1 MRFEVHRPSFP
12 SLLTNPP
19 NQHHAVYRQQRLSFG
34 ASRNIVY
41 YSAIR
46 FLNQGAT
53 VHFLLRSTSIF
64 DGNSEVRLFIQ
75 SGKAKLI
82 QGDALKEADVKAAW
96 DFALSTSPVDLVVF
110 TIGAIP
116 NISITKGIIMDIP
129 NLVTQCYL
137 NVVCTIP
144 SCTSPKLVVI
154 SSCGLTKHGHKLLA
168 APHKDKLGMERAV
181 AYSAGWSWDNADGD
195 AADILGADWQARK
208 VLPAPGVLKNILVLR
223 PALFTDGPCVADSG
237 KNGKAPYRVTIGEE
251 LRGWTISRKDA
262 AHFISVAV
270 TEKWD
275 EYKDNIVNIRAY

>member
-1 MRFEVHRPSFP
+1 MPST
-12 SLLTNPP
+12 SIN
-19 NQHHAVYRQQRLSFG
+19 NVLSFG
-34 ASRNIVY
+34 GSRNIGY

-53 VHFLLRSTSIF
+53 VHFLLRSTSVF
-64 DGNSEVRLFIQ
+64 DGNSEIQPFIQ

-96 DFALSTSPVDLVVF
+96 DFASSTSPVDLVVF
-110 TIGAIP
+110 TIGTLP
-116 NISITKGIIMDIP
+116 NISITKGIVMDIP

-144 SCTSPKLVVI
+144 RHANPKLVVI
-154 SSCGLTKHGHKLLA
+154 SSCGLTKHGHKVALPLLLKPMYSWLLA

-195 AADILGADWQARK
+195 AADMLGPDWQARK
-208 VLPAPGVLKNILVLR
+208 GLPAPGTLKNILVLR
-223 PALFTDGPCVADSG
+223 PALFTDGPCIADSG

-251 LRGWTISRKDA
+251 LRGWTISRKDV

-275 EYKDNIVNIRAY
+275 EYKDNIVNIVY